1 MKGSFEIVLSVLPV
15 LSLFVLGHIL
25 QRIHFFREET
35 VQEVKKLVVS
45 IALPCLLFLAF
56 SQLQVQFKFLLIVL
70 IVFGVCGLMILL
82 GKFLSR
88 PLGIQTPYF
97 SLMFGGFET
106 GMLGYAIF
114 LSVYGIEHIDKIAI
128 IDLGQVLFVFFV
140 LMALLISQRDGTQD
154 FGQLG
159 KMFMSS
165 PVIIAIFLGLLV
177 SLLKM
182 ALGDFT
188 EQRFY
193 VYIVEL
199 ATVLGN
205 MTVPAICLSIGY
217 ELKLDLNTL
226 SLSLKTIVV
235 RTLLLLGF
243 ALAINKL
250 IFAQLLQLDVMYEYA
265 LLTMFILPPPF
276 VIAVFMD
283 ENDRENQ
290 QYVVNTLSLS
300 TVISLL
306 VFVVVM
312 MVYR

>member
-1 MKGSFEIVLSVLPV
+1 MKGSLEIVLSVLPV

-25 QRIHFFREET
+25 QRIRFFREGT
-35 VQEVKKLVVS
+35 VQDIKKLVVS

-56 SQLQVQFKFLLIVL
+56 SQLQIQLKFLVVVL
-70 IVFGVCGLMILL
+70 LVFGVCGLMILI
-82 GKFLSR
+82 GKILSR
-88 PLGIQTPYF
+88 PLGIQSPYF

-114 LSVYGIEHIDKIAI
+114 ISVYGIENIDKIAI

-140 LMALLISQRDGTQD
+140 LMALLIRQRDGTQE

-159 KMFMSS
+159 RMFISS
-165 PVIIAIFLGLLV
+165 PVIIAIFLGIFV

-182 ALGDFT
+182 AFGDFT

-193 VYIVEL
+193 AYIIEL

-205 MTVPAICLSIGY
+205 MTVPGICLVIGY
-217 ELKLDLNTL
+217 ELAVDFKTL
-226 SLSLKTIVV
+226 SLSLKTIAF

-243 ALAINKL
+243 AVAINKL
-250 IFAQLLQLDVMYEYA
+250 LFASILQLDVMYEYA

-283 ENDRENQ
+283 EKDRENQ

-300 TVISLL
+300 TVVSLV
-306 VFVVVM
+306 VFVIVM